1 MQRAILAG
9 LAVGAMICAS
19 GAARAQDCGGLQVT
33 GTPMVT
39 PVTYK
44 VSGSVPRVGAGP
56 ALDNVARAVAA
67 EGFSNI
73 RVDRKL
79 SSVDAMQE
87 MSGSGRPQFVRFVV
101 RKRGAGVQVDATFRV
116 QAGQASPE
124 QAVHDYLCRV
134 IRGAAG

>member
-1 MQRAILAG
+1 MNLRFVAA
-9 LAVGAMICAS
+9 AV
-19 GAARAQDCGGLQVT
+19 AAACFFAAPALAQDCGGLQVT
-33 GTPMVT
+33 GTPMAT

-79 SSVDAMQE
+79 ASVDAMQE

-101 RKRGAGVQVDATFRV
+101 RKRGAGVQVDGTFRV
-116 QAGQASPE
+116 QAGQSSPE
-124 QAVHDYLCRV
+124 QAVRDTLCRV
-134 IRGAAG
+134 ILGAAG